1 VSERPVEAGQDE
13 TCVSRRPGR
22 PLDAARDDAI
32 LAATIDLLGERGF
45 DRFTVKDIA
54 ERAGA
59 GLGAIYRRWP
69 TKRDVVVA
77 AVGLLHEQE
86 SEIVLSGDVEAD
98 LAACL
103 MAEVHRLGGCAG
115 AVLPGLV
122 SAMRDHPDLATL
134 LRDTA
139 VRERLNLFRQILTP
153 VFEDPRDRD
162 LRAEMA
168 IALLLYRFLIVG
180 ELPTQREIREQL
192 VPAVL
197 SRSLD
202 HHQPLT
208 SRPRRRTPR
217 GVGRTTKLEGP
228 GGGEAPVR
236 RRGG

>member
-1 VSERPVEAGQDE
+1 VREGTVDPSQDE
-13 TCVSRRPGR
+13 PCLARRPGR
-22 PLDAARDDAI
+22 PLDAARDEAI
-32 LAATIDLLGERGF
+32 LAATIELLGERGF

-77 AVGLLHEQE
+77 AVGLLDKQE
-86 SEIVLSGDVEAD
+86 PEITLSGDVEAD

-103 MAEVHRLGGCAG
+103 TAEVHRLGGCAG

-122 SAMRDHPDLATL
+122 SAMRDHPDLASL

-139 VRERLNLFRQILTP
+139 VRERLKLFKQILTP
-153 VFEDPRDRD
+153 VFENPEERD

-168 IALLLYRFLIVG
+168 IALPLYRFLIVG
-180 ELPTQREIREQL
+180 ELPTQREIRDHL

-197 SRSLD
+197 GRSLD
-202 HHQPLT
+202 HHESST
-208 SRPRRRTPR
+208 GRPRRRAP
-217 GVGRTTKLEGP
+217 GRVVK
-228 GGGEAPVR
+228 R
-236 RRGG
+236 